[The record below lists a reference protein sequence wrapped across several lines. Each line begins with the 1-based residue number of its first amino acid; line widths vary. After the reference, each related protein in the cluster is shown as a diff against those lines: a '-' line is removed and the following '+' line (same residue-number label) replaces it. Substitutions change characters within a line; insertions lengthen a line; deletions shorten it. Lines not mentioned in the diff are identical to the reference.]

1 MAVDEEKSDEELN
14 LEEEDK
20 EEYESI
26 TVSEVPNE
34 YDEQMDMYEEKEAK
48 KEAIMKFKQAK
59 LDDETDTPQDT
70 LAKDRF

>member
-34 YDEQMDMYEEKEAK
+34 QRYDEQMDMYEE